1 VLRNPAPLDEQS
13 LTGADM
19 RLPGVVFALAAG
31 LMSVGF
37 DIGQIRREKRHRFS
51 IRTFSSPD

>member
-1 VLRNPAPLDEQS
+1 
-13 LTGADM
+13 M

-37 DIGQIRREKRHRFS
+37 DICQIRREKRLLDSH
-51 IRTFSSPD
+51 ILVT